1 MLFNYKGIDYKTEWV
16 HYPEIAPRF
25 SPQYNLLSII
35 EAQRQANNSNSIP
48 PNDGEGQKPYS
59 VPIVQ
64 FPDRTYL
71 MESGKIAK
79 AIEKKYPSP
88 AVHLDSPIVYRV
100 GGLVSKCELAMHPNL
115 LYKFAQV
122 VLSEKSYDYWVGKYT
137 EKFGMPLDEYERQ
150 LGGEKSWVAALP
162 YLIELTSLLKEKQ
175 AEGPFFLGKDISYA
189 DFIWAGALI
198 FVKRVDENVFQELLD
213 RTGDRDVHERFFEAC
228 APWMKRD
235 SY

>member
-1 MLFNYKGIDYKTEWV
+1 
-16 HYPEIAPRF
+16 
-25 SPQYNLLSII
+25 
-35 EAQRQANNSNSIP
+35 
-48 PNDGEGQKPYS
+48 
-59 VPIVQ
+59 
-64 FPDRTYL
+64 

-100 GGLVSKCELAMHPNL
+100 DGLVSKCELAMHPNL
-115 LYKFAQV
+115 LYKFSQV
-122 VLSEKSYDYWVGKYT
+122 VLSEKSYDYWVGIYT

-150 LGGEKSWVAALP
+150 LGGEESWVAALP
-162 YLIELTSLLKEKQ
+162 YLTELTSLLKERQ

-198 FVKRVDENVFQELLD
+198 FVKRVDENVFQETLD
-213 RTGDRDVHERFFEAC
+213 RTGARDVHERFFDAC